1 MSTSK
6 RSIPGRWQEAG
17 SLSVANGELGVT
29 GRDVATVDALAAAN
43 TIKIV
48 PPTPGP
54 YGMLIRFR
62 SDGDVRT
69 GGVAQT
75 EDKLHMYAARGGN
88 DFYRRIAILDT
99 DVGTSDTAISTIHFI
114 DTIDPS
120 EEDGHH
126 DAEEQN
132 LTINRTATYY
142 LRVFGCDRF
151 IIVAATLNSDNL
163 YCDVCWLWE

>member
-1 MSTSK
+1 MRGQNK
-6 RSIPGRWQEAG
+6 ISITNYWHEAG

-29 GRDVATVDALAAAN
+29 GRDVATVDALATTN
-43 TIKIV
+43 IIKIV
-48 PPTPGP
+48 PPIPGP
-54 YGMLIRFR
+54 YAMLLRFR
-62 SDGDVRT
+62 SDGAD
-69 GGVAQT
+69 GI
-75 EDKLHMYAARGGN
+75 EDKLHMYAARGN

-99 DVGTSDTAISTIHFI
+99 DVGTSDTATSTIHFI
-114 DTIDPS
+114 DTIDAS

-132 LTINRTATYY
+132 LTDNRTATYY

-151 IIVAATLNSDNL
+151 IIVAETLNSGNL

>member
-6 RSIPGRWQEAG
+6 RSIPGYWHEAG
-17 SLSVANGELGVT
+17 SLSAANGELGVA

-48 PPTPGP
+48 PPCPSP
-54 YGMLIRFR
+54 YGMLLRFR
-62 SDGDVRT
+62 SDAADT
-69 GGVAQT
+69 I
-75 EDKLHMYAARGGN
+75 EDKLHMYAARGD

-99 DVGTSDTAISTIHFI
+99 DVGTSDTKVSTIHFI
-114 DTIDPS
+114 DTIDAT

-132 LTINRTATYY
+132 LTDNRTATYY
-142 LRVFGCDRF
+142 LRIFGCDRF
-151 IIVAATLNSDNL
+151 VIVAETLNSGNL
-163 YCDVCWLWE
+163 YCDVCWCWE